1 MSSGHSEVAPGVH
14 RMGTASVNWY
24 LIRDGERFTAIDS
37 GLRGYG
43 AQLEDDL
50 AAVGAK
56 LPDIEAVVLT
66 HSDGDHTGLAAA
78 LQDAGARVLIHRED
92 EQTLCNPGPKSGEAS
107 PVHMLPYLWRPG
119 LWRFSVHLV
128 RNGWLRPV
136 PPKEIEL
143 FDDGDALDVPGRPRV
158 LHTPGHTPGHCAIVL
173 ADRGIVFAGDSLCTW
188 NPFDGSRRGPQ
199 LMSVPANV
207 DNAQARVSFDRVLAL
222 EADLLLPGHGD
233 PWHG

>member
-1 MSSGHSEVAPGVH
+1 MSSCHSEVAPGVH

-43 AQLEDDL
+43 VQLEDDL

-119 LWRFSVHLV
+119 LWRFSLHLV
-128 RNGWLRPV
+128 RNGWMRPV
-136 PPKEIEL
+136 PP
-143 FDDGDALDVPGRPRV
+143 
-158 LHTPGHTPGHCAIVL
+158 T
-173 ADRGIVFAGDSLCTW
+173 
-188 NPFDGSRRGPQ
+188 
-199 LMSVPANV
+199 
-207 DNAQARVSFDRVLAL
+207 
-222 EADLLLPGHGD
+222 
-233 PWHG
+233 